1 MYLSFPNYQVNAP
14 KPVIRTTTPRL
25 IAEDFSIGIP
35 LNIFSNIYTNLHY
48 GYDITTPKIVVLQ
61 FLLGYYA
68 YGYDRIKDAEE
79 YSNSTNITIYSQNKI
94 KLYKKILSKKF
105 EYNLAITTV
114 LMISIYLLTI
124 DNYDITHIPFIIL
137 LYFSGTYKQYKPLL
151 GIYKPLYISIMWTI
165 TVIGLPCVFHDNNYN
180 ILLYPQDYLPSLLF
194 IYSASNFADIND
206 LQEDKKL
213 GVNTLP
219 VVYGKKIT
227 SLVSFTAVAIAA
239 ILLIENP
246 NYENRFWINTIVESQ
261 HIGLMYFIY
270 NNTDFYNLDF

>member
-1 MYLSFPNYQVNAP
+1 MYLSFPNYQVNTP
-14 KPVIRTTTPRL
+14 KPLLRTCSPRL

-68 YGYDRIKDAEE
+68 YGYDRIKDAIE
-79 YSNSTNITIYSQNKI
+79 YQNSKNITIYSENKI
-94 KLYKKILSKKF
+94 QLYEKILNKKF
-105 EYNLAITTV
+105 EYNLAINTV
-114 LMISIYLLTI
+114 LMISIYLLTV
-124 DNYDITHIPFIIL
+124 DNYHITHLPFIIL

-165 TVIGLPCVFHDNNYN
+165 TVIGLPCVFYDNNYN
-180 ILLYPQDYLPSLLF
+180 ILLYPQDYLSCLLF

-206 LQEDKKL
+206 LEEDKKL
-213 GVNTLP
+213 GVNTIP

-227 SLVSFTAVAIAA
+227 SLISFITVSIAA

-246 NYENRFWINTIVESQ
+246 NYENRFWINTIIESQ

-270 NNTDFYNLDF
+270 NNTDF